1 MARRL
6 LASCLFGLIYA
17 TGAAFAYERGVR
29 VFLFHFAFAA
39 LSAWAFFTVSGL
51 LDRRS
56 EAPSLSHR
64 LIKWPAFVAL
74 VCAAA
79 AAMFYSL
86 GWRDWFRPVAL
97 PLLAALALLCGS
109 FGGYLSLILRR

>member
-17 TGAAFAYERGVR
+17 AGAALAYERGVR
-29 VFLFHFAFAA
+29 VFLFHLAFAG
-39 LSAWAFFTVSGL
+39 LSAWSFFTVSGL
-51 LDRRS
+51 LDRRTDP
-56 EAPSLSHR
+56 PSLSHR
-64 LIKWPAFVAL
+64 LIKWPAFVSL

-79 AAMFYSL
+79 AAVLYSL
-86 GWRDWFRPVAL
+86 GWREWFRPVAP
-97 PLLAALALLCGS
+97 PLLAALALLCGG

>member
-1 MARRL
+1 M
-6 LASCLFGLIYA
+6 FGLIYA
-17 TGAAFAYERGVR
+17 TGAAFSYERGAR

-39 LSAWAFFTVSGL
+39 LSAWSFFTVSGL

-56 EAPSLSHR
+56 DPPALSHR

-79 AAMFYSL
+79 ASILYSL
-86 GWRDWFRPVAL
+86 GWRDWLRPVAL
-97 PLLAALALLCGS
+97 PLLAALALLCGA